1 MLHACTLHVCFK
13 LLFTYTSHTCKYA
26 QLFELCSQFC
36 AFYFFR
42 PTTPQPRLPLRGS
55 PTPISASSFRGS
67 PSPGSAFRG
76 TPTPASSFRGSPT
89 PGSVVR
95 GSPTPPGLSSSRGS
109 SGLEAFNSLQAE
121 AERLRPEEELFNS
134 VFQQGQNNDNVVT
147 RPKEDPL
154 LRRRP
159 QNNRTPIDPRRPQN
173 PRRLEL
179 EQPRSQVGIKSLP
192 PRPNEVAP
200 RPSAP
205 RTPAPRPTLPRDPV
219 RLVLEQSIFCF
230 EFGCHIDATR

>member
-1 MLHACTLHVCFK
+1 M
-13 LLFTYTSHTCKYA
+13 
-26 QLFELCSQFC
+26 
-36 AFYFFR
+36 
-42 PTTPQPRLPLRGS
+42 
-55 PTPISASSFRGS
+55 SASSFRGS

-89 PGSVVR
+89 PGSILRDSPAPR
-95 GSPTPPGLSSSRGS
+95 GN

-121 AERLRPEEELFNS
+121 AERLRPEEQLFNS

-154 LRRRP
+154 LRRR
-159 QNNRTPIDPRRPQN
+159 NRPETQQRQPSIDPRRPQN
-173 PRRLEL
+173 PRRLQL

-192 PRPNEVAP
+192 PRPIEVAP
-200 RPSAP
+200 RPSAPRTPAPRPTAP

-219 RLVLEQSIFCF
+219 RLVLDQSI
-230 EFGCHIDATR
+230 